1 MGILNRLTD
10 RQCRNAGRGKHAD
23 GGGLH
28 LWVRDD
34 GRRFWRMRF
43 FVDGVEKLRGYRDE
57 SGNVGGEY
65 PDISL
70 EQARKWRDVIM
81 DEVRAGRDPLVVER
95 EKKAATEREDER
107 TANTLRVY
115 AEQYHKSASAEFR
128 NAKHRAQ
135 WLSSLTPI
143 LDKLGDKP
151 LDAVTQEDLIDALA
165 PMFASAPETAKRAR
179 QRIRSVFDA
188 ALFDKLIV
196 DSPAKALGTR
206 QAKRAVGEVR
216 RKKEPHLRA
225 MTWEQ
230 VPAFWTVLD
239 QSSVPSVA
247 VKRCLQFVVLTG
259 ARSGEARGATWS
271 EISGDG
277 TAWIVPETRTKQG
290 EAHVVHL
297 SAPARAILAELR
309 EARFDGKPDKGA
321 LIFPS
326 PLTLGV
332 ISDMSLTML
341 LRRLST
347 GETRADGEPVM
358 WSDLSTVHGFRSALS
373 SFGYKR
379 GYAEDVVEAALG
391 HRETDR
397 VKRAYQREQF
407 QQERRELLDA
417 WAAFVVGAASA
428 DVVAIDKRKRAK

>member
-1 MGILNRLTD
+1 MGTLNRLTD
-10 RQCRNAGRGKHAD
+10 RQCKTAGRGRLSD

-28 LWVRDD
+28 LLTRED

-43 FVDGVEKLRGYRDE
+43 FVDGVERLRG
-57 SGNVGGEY
+57 GGEY
-65 PDISL
+65 PHVTLL
-70 EQARKWRDVIM
+70 EARKWREDI
-81 DEVRAGRDPLVVER
+81 ERELRAGRDPLVVER
-95 EKKAATEREDER
+95 EKKAAAEREGER

-115 AEQYHKSASAEFR
+115 TEQYHKTASAEFR
-128 NAKHRAQ
+128 NEKHKAQ
-135 WLSSLTPI
+135 WLSSLQPI
-143 LDKLGDKP
+143 LDKLGNKP
-151 LDAVTQEDLIDALA
+151 LDAVTQEDLIDALR

-179 QRIRSVFDA
+179 QRIKSVFDS
-188 ALFDKLIV
+188 ALFAKLIV
-196 DSPAKALGTR
+196 DSPAKALGTKD
-206 QAKRAVGEVR
+206 AKRAVGEVR

-230 VPAFWTVLD
+230 TPSFWTALD
-239 QSSVPSVA
+239 QSSVPSLV

-277 TAWIVPETRTKQG
+277 ATWIAPADRTKQG

-297 SAPARAILAELR
+297 SAPARTIIAEMR
-309 EARFDGKPDKGA
+309 ELTGGKPDKGA
-321 LIFPS
+321 FIFPS

-332 ISDMSLTML
+332 VSDMSLTML
-341 LRRLST
+341 MRRLPT
-347 GETRADGEPVM
+347 GETRSDGSPVL
-358 WSDLSTVHGFRSALS
+358 WSDLSTVHGFRSTLS

-391 HRETDR
+391 HREMDR

-417 WAAFVVGAASA
+417 WGAFVTGAASA
-428 DVVAIDKRKRAK
+428 AVVAINKRKRG